1 MIQRIDEA
9 GIDRTPKWFNSPI
22 TLHKGSLTE
31 IRTHI
36 PTFERR
42 GFGLAQPGNE
52 QIRMNDRLDTIVR
65 RPFRDDKSFI
75 PVGIVSKDYALV
87 PHTDVLD
94 IASKALEN
102 LQIAPNS
109 VGAELKITEY
119 GERMALSLILPSE
132 NDFNPGDGNP
142 LALRLECVNSV
153 DGSCRLRIQMCWHR
167 LVCANGLIVGV
178 TSGVRRRHSNGLGL
192 GDIVEVLAT
201 GFTEAKKDKQNL
213 LLWRKKAAPKNLAE
227 WIEEIIQPAWGFK
240 AATRAFH
247 IARTGSDV
255 EITGQ
260 YKDNTPT
267 TIAVCRTE
275 PVPGAPKET
284 RNLYDVSQI
293 LAWLAK
299 ERRDLQEQIEWREQI
314 PGLMASLN

>member
-1 MIQRIDEA
+1 M
-9 GIDRTPKWFNSPI
+9 S
-22 TLHKGSLTE
+22 
-31 IRTHI
+31 
-36 PTFERR
+36 
-42 GFGLAQPGNE
+42 GL
-52 QIRMNDRLDTIVR
+52 
-65 RPFRDDKSFI
+65 
-75 PVGIVSKDYALV
+75 
-87 PHTDVLD
+87 
-94 IASKALEN
+94 
-102 LQIAPNS
+102 
-109 VGAELKITEY
+109 
-119 GERMALSLILPSE
+119 
-132 NDFNPGDGNP
+132 
-142 LALRLECVNSV
+142 
-153 DGSCRLRIQMCWHR
+153 
-167 LVCANGLIVGV
+167 VGV

-213 LLWRKKAAPKNLAE
+213 LLWRKKAAPENLAE
-227 WIEEIIQPAWGFK
+227 RIEEIIQPAWGFK

-247 IARTGSDV
+247 IAHTGSDV

-314 PGLMASLN
+314 PGLMSSLN